1 MYNSYAKF
9 SLYQT
14 LFYFT
19 FLFRQSSKSISITI
33 NTLSGGG
40 NIKYWFSLS
49 FNVLTTLWLVMF
61 LLSFLI
67 EIKIRQLYFLNFL
80 FASFITAIFSML
92 HSDAIFQ
99 LFIFVILFVVIRI
112 VIHPILVKRKTYR
125 IFINQICTFI
135 GREAVVTKTITC
147 NEYGII
153 NFAGISWN
161 AITKEEELKEGEVVL
176 ITNKFETF
184 LVVSKIN
191 TA

>member
-1 MYNSYAKF
+1 
-9 SLYQT
+9 
-14 LFYFT
+14 
-19 FLFRQSSKSISITI
+19 
-33 NTLSGGG
+33 
-40 NIKYWFSLS
+40 
-49 FNVLTTLWLVMF
+49 
-61 LLSFLI
+61 
-67 EIKIRQLYFLNFL
+67 
-80 FASFITAIFSML
+80 ML

>member
-19 FLFRQSSKSISITI
+19 YLFRQSSKSISITI
-33 NTLSGGG
+33 NTLSRG
-40 NIKYWFSLS
+40 NIMYWFSLS

-161 AITKEEELKEGEVVL
+161 AITKDEELKEGEVVL

>member
-1 MYNSYAKF
+1 M
-9 SLYQT
+9 
-14 LFYFT
+14 
-19 FLFRQSSKSISITI
+19 
-33 NTLSGGG
+33 
-40 NIKYWFSLS
+40 YWFNLS

>member
-1 MYNSYAKF
+1 MYW
-9 SLYQT
+9 L
-14 LFYFT
+14 
-19 FLFRQSSKSISITI
+19 
-33 NTLSGGG
+33 
-40 NIKYWFSLS
+40 SLS

-135 GREAVVTKTITC
+135 GIEAVVTKTIT
-147 NEYGII
+147 
-153 NFAGISWN
+153 
-161 AITKEEELKEGEVVL
+161 
-176 ITNKFETF
+176 
-184 LVVSKIN
+184 
-191 TA
+191 